1 MRFMT
6 LLLLLLLPPATLEA
20 AAADPGL
27 DRGLRTAH
35 FDFYFR
41 KADEPAVREIA
52 RFAEG
57 FLDVVRRDFFE
68 PTFDYPIKV
77 LVLPTREAFQTYLRN
92 DLKIADPPAFGIY
105 LGQEKAFVTFVSS
118 GLGTFAHEIMHPLLE
133 RNLPKRP
140 AWADEGIP
148 SFFEKFLG
156 YWEGDRLVLRFGYQN
171 PWRIETL
178 GDQIA
183 RLDLRAILHRKTNDY
198 GSSRNSDLRMV
209 SVFLWRSDKLPR
221 YLELVR
227 RGDKR
232 GRETYLEA
240 ALDQPLKDIDP
251 AWRSY
256 LRDAGANRAEIA
268 RVPPSTVFRDK
279 AEYEAFVAPSGSKC
293 SIEAPAEEHA
303 LWWGA
308 RCRAAG

>member
-1 MRFMT
+1 MRFTT
-6 LLLLLLLPPATLEA
+6 LLLLLFLAPATLRA
-20 AAADPGL
+20 AIPDAGL
-27 DRGLRTAH
+27 DRGLSTPH

-41 KADEPAVREIA
+41 KSDEPAVREIA

-105 LGQEKAFVTFVSS
+105 LGQARAFVTFVSS

-171 PWRIETL
+171 PWRVETL
-178 GDQIA
+178 GDRIDQ
-183 RLDLRAILHRKTNDY
+183 LDLRTILHRKANDY
-198 GSSRNSDLRMV
+198 GTSRNSDLRMV
-209 SVFLWRSDKLPR
+209 SVFLWRSGKLPAF
-221 YLELVR
+221 LDLVR
-227 RGDKR
+227 GGDKR
-232 GRETYLEA
+232 GRETYFEA
-240 ALDQPLKDIDP
+240 AFDQPLKDIEP

-256 LRDAGANRAEIA
+256 LRDAKTNRAEIA

-279 AEYEAFVAPSGSKC
+279 AEYEAFV
-293 SIEAPAEEHA
+293 
-303 LWWGA
+303 GA
-308 RCRAAG
+308 HRLEVQY